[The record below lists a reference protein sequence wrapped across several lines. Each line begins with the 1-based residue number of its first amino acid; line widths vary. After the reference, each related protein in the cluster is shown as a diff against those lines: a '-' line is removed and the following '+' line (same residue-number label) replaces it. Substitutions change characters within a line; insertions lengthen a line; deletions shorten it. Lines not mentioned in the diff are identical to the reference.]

1 MNTTNMHYVDIG
13 SGFPLL
19 LGHSYLF
26 NSDMWSVQL
35 PELTKR
41 YRVIMTDLWGHGASP
56 ELPDGY
62 SSLSDV
68 ANDHLSIMDDL
79 GIKEFGVLGLSV
91 GGMWGAELAALHPE
105 RVKLVALMDTFLG
118 EESEAE
124 RLRYFAMLNEIDN
137 VGAIESPMLEYA
149 ARLFYSDNVSNTLL
163 LPLIDHLRNI
173 PAERLRQ
180 SIVPLGKLIFGRPN
194 KLSLLEKISVPSIVI
209 TGEYDKPRPP
219 SEGALMSKL
228 LRCEHVIIPGAGHI
242 SNKEKPEA
250 VTDALLRFLSSA
262 LGDH

>member
-1 MNTTNMHYVDIG
+1 MNTKNMHYVDIG

-26 NSDMWSVQL
+26 SSDMWSSQL
-35 PELTKR
+35 PELAKR
-41 YRVIMTDLWGHGASP
+41 YRVIIPDLWGHGASP

-62 SSLSDV
+62 SSLSDI
-68 ANDHLSIMDDL
+68 AHDHLSLMDYL
-79 GIKEFGVLGLSV
+79 GIKEFGILGLSV

-105 RVKLVALMDTFLG
+105 RVKLLALMDTFLG
-118 EESEAE
+118 EESDAE
-124 RLRYFAMLNEIDN
+124 RSRYFGMLNEIDKI
-137 VGAIESPMLEYA
+137 GSIQSPLLEYA
-149 ARLFYSDNVSNTLL
+149 AKLFYSDNVSNMLL
-163 LPLIDHLRNI
+163 HPLIDHLRSI

-194 KLSLLEKISVPSIVI
+194 KLSLLEKITVPSIVI

-228 LRCEHVIIPGAGHI
+228 LRCDHVIIPGAGHI
-242 SNKEKPEA
+242 SNKEKPDI
-250 VTDALLRFLSSA
+250 VTDTLLQFLSKAHSA
-262 LGDH
+262 N